1 MYSACYAP
9 AKEIMQECY
18 NEVRSGNEIR
28 SVVMQG
34 ARLNDINTGKI
45 DGTFTWKVRGNSWTD
60 GLRPERMCFLVFPFS
75 LVIPSFFPLVALIFA
90 LAYLNLL
97 VLVYTSSRL

>member
-1 MYSACYAP
+1 MEQAVYSACYGP

-34 ARLNDINTGKI
+34 ARLNEINTGKI
-45 DGTFTWKVRGNSWTD
+45 DGTFTWKVRRS
-60 GLRPERMCFLVFPFS
+60 LVFSS
-75 LVIPSFFPLVALIFA
+75 LISSVTYFLLDLFPC
-90 LAYLNLL
+90 
-97 VLVYTSSRL
+97 

>member
-1 MYSACYAP
+1 MWTLPFYDTALNRFFSSLVVHLPRFHFLFFLVIFGQSVYSACYAP

-45 DGTFTWKVRGNSWTD
+45 DGTFTWKVR
-60 GLRPERMCFLVFPFS
+60 RK
-75 LVIPSFFPLVALIFA
+75 VAA
-90 LAYLNLL
+90 L
-97 VLVYTSSRL
+97 

>member
-1 MYSACYAP
+1 MEQAVYSACYAP

-34 ARLNDINTGKI
+34 ARLNEINTGKI
-45 DGTFTWKVRGNSWTD
+45 DGTFTWKVRGKRET
-60 GLRPERMCFLVFPFS
+60 
-75 LVIPSFFPLVALIFA
+75 
-90 LAYLNLL
+90 Y
-97 VLVYTSSRL
+97 

>member
-1 MYSACYAP
+1 
-9 AKEIMQECY
+9 MQECY

-45 DGTFTWKVRGNSWTD
+45 DGTFTWKASLFFLHVVVQQVIHLPGVAVRRKG
-60 GLRPERMCFLVFPFS
+60 
-75 LVIPSFFPLVALIFA
+75 
-90 LAYLNLL
+90 
-97 VLVYTSSRL
+97 